1 MVRTKM
7 RRSVGKAGLRVPVR
21 RRRRRRGKVPSPT
34 VPVVVI
40 GMVVV

>member
-21 RRRRRRGKVPSPT
+21 RRRRRGKVPSPT
-34 VPVVVI
+34 VPMVVI